1 MVNCFDYGAY
11 VSGANPVL
19 RAARRLA
26 GASLSFSAQYLNVL
40 NNSYDRMYM

>member
-26 GASLSFSAQYLNVL
+26 RGESVI
-40 NNSYDRMYM
+40 